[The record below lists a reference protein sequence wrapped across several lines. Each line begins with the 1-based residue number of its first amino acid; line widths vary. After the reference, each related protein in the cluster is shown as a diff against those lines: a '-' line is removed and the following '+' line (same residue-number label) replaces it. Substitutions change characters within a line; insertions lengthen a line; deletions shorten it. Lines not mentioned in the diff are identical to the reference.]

1 MPRRR
6 TARDGEREPNQCR
19 ARGEREP
26 SLRVGVIASGSMVS
40 AQDPVAL
47 VNVVLVLLPAGIA
60 GCLGPVRKAARLE
73 PNLLMRESEV
83 SGRRRGPHGKE

>member
-1 MPRRR
+1 MENVSPTSVVLEESGSRRCGSGSSR
-6 TARDGEREPNQCR
+6 R
-19 ARGEREP
+19 A
-26 SLRVGVIASGSMVS
+26 SMVS